1 MQLVSEPWNRRV
13 DGVVPLLS
21 WLLLSVAH
29 FPISLKKKE
38 IIIIIII
45 TKRRWN
51 VLCAFGWLFDSLYA
65 RFSPLGFRH

>member
-29 FPISLKKKE
+29 FPISLKKKGNYYYYYYYE
-38 IIIIIII
+38 AQMECF
-45 TKRRWN
+45 
-51 VLCAFGWLFDSLYA
+51 VCLWLAL
-65 RFSPLGFRH
+65 